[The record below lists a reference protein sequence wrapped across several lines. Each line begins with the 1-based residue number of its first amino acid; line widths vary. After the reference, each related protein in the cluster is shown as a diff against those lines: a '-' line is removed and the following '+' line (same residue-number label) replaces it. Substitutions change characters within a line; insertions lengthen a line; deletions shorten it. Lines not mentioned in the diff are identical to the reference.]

1 MKTMIRIL
9 TALLILNV
17 TSGYAQTINE
27 DRKSDREEKKIELQ
41 KQISKLI
48 STKKF
53 TFVADRAFPMG
64 GSSIDLTTN
73 SNYIKFSPGNIES
86 YMPFFGRAY
95 SADYSVDPG
104 LKFEGNPKVFTITK
118 LKKNRGYN
126 IIVKVSLPRDTYD
139 LSLDVGLTGNSILT
153 ISSYNRA
160 SISYNGQIM
169 PPEESKNKDKDKADL
184 NKL

>member
-1 MKTMIRIL
+1 MKTMIGML
-9 TALLILNV
+9 TALLIFIV
-17 TSGYAQTINE
+17 TSGYSQTIKE
-27 DRKSDREEKKIELQ
+27 DKKSAREEKKMELQ
-41 KQISKLI
+41 EQIVKLI
-48 STKKF
+48 KTKHF
-53 TFVADRAFPMG
+53 TFVASRAFPMG

-73 SNYIKFSPGNIES
+73 SNYIKFSPDYIES

-104 LKFEGNPKVFTITK
+104 LKFEGNPKVFSINK

-126 IIVKVSLPRDTYD
+126 VVVKVSLPRDSYD
-139 LSLDVGLTGNSILT
+139 LSLDVSLTGNSTLT

-169 PPEESKNKDKDKADL
+169 PPEESKNKDKADL